1 MKIVFATNNFNKLKE
16 VREIAGKDYEILS
29 LKDINCVDDIP
40 ETGNTFEENAI
51 QKAEYIREKY
61 GYNCFSDDS
70 GLETEAL
77 DGQPGVYS
85 ARYAGTRNDNDN
97 INKLLKNL
105 EGQNNRNAQ
114 FHAVI
119 AYAENEKI
127 SIFEGIIKGTITP
140 EPRGN
145 KGFGYDP
152 IFIPAGFNQTFGQ
165 LDEEIKNGISHRACA
180 MTKFIKYLKNNR

>member
-152 IFIPAGFNQTFGQ
+152 IFIPAGFNQTF
-165 LDEEIKNGISHRACA
+165 
-180 MTKFIKYLKNNR
+180 